1 MELRRLKVVHYLNQ
15 FFARIG
21 GEEKANIEPRVIEA
35 PTGPGRAI
43 QNALGDRGE
52 VIATI
57 VCGDN
62 YFSENVEN
70 AVDEI
75 IPLVSR
81 YQPDVMMAGPA
92 FLDGRYGVACGAICR
107 AVKERL
113 NLPVITGMHPE
124 NPGVNLFHRDVYIIQ
139 TGRSV
144 TTMNEAIS
152 KMVRLVVKIAEGEEI
167 GGPAHEGY
175 IPRGIV
181 INEMTG
187 QTGAER
193 VFEMLLAKIQG
204 RSYESE
210 VLQPKHDRVVPASP
224 VRLMERASVALVT
237 DGGLVPKGNP
247 DGIESLGATRFGKY
261 SLQGEIALKEDAFDV
276 CHAGYDSTFVKQDP
290 NRLVPVDV
298 MQTLEREKKIGK
310 LYHNFFSTTGV
321 GTTVENARRI
331 GHAIASELR
340 TEGISG
346 VILTST

>member
-1 MELRRLKVVHYLNQ
+1 MELRRLRVVHYLNQ

-21 GEEKANIEPRVIEA
+21 GEEKANVEPRVIEG

-43 QNALGDRGE
+43 QNALGERGE

-75 IPLVSR
+75 IPLVYR
-81 YQPDVMMAGPA
+81 YQPDVMIAGPA
-92 FLDGRYGVACGAICR
+92 FLGGRYGVACGAICK

-113 NLPVITGMHPE
+113 NIPAVTGMHAE

-139 TGRSV
+139 TGPSAA
-144 TTMNEAIS
+144 TMNEAVS
-152 KMVRLVVKIAEGEEI
+152 KMVQLVVKIAEGEKI
-167 GGPAHEGY
+167 VGPAHDGY

-181 INEMTG
+181 VN
-187 QTGAER
+187 
-193 VFEMLLAKIQG
+193 
-204 RSYESE
+204 
-210 VLQPKHDRVVPASP
+210 KHDRVVPAAP
-224 VRLMERASVALVT
+224 VRLIEQAMVALVT

-247 DGIESLGATRFGKY
+247 DGIESVGATRFGEY
-261 SLQGEIALKEDAFDV
+261 SLQEEVALKEEAFDV

-298 MQTLEREKKIGK
+298 MRILEREKRIGK
-310 LYHNFFSTTGV
+310 LYNKFFSTTGV
-321 GTTVENARRI
+321 GTTVEDARKI
-331 GHAIASELR
+331 GRAIASELR
-340 TEGISG
+340 AEGMSG

>member
-21 GEEKANIEPRVIEA
+21 GEEKANVEPRVIEG

-43 QNALGDRGE
+43 QNVLGGRGE

-57 VCGDN
+57 ACGDN

-75 IPLVSR
+75 IPLVFR
-81 YQPDVMMAGPA
+81 YQPDVMIAGPA
-92 FLDGRYGVACGAICR
+92 FLDGRYGVACGAICK

-113 NLPVITGMHPE
+113 NIPAVTGMHPE

-139 TGRSV
+139 TGRSAA
-144 TTMNEAIS
+144 TMNEAVS
-152 KMVRLVVKIAEGEEI
+152 KMVQLVLKIAEGEKI
-167 GGPAHEGY
+167 GGPAIDGY

-181 INEMTG
+181 VNEMTG

-210 VLQPKHDRVVPASP
+210 ILQPKHDRVVPAAP
-224 VRLMERASVALVT
+224 VRLIEQAIVALVT

-247 DGIESLGATRFGKY
+247 DGIESLAATRFGKY
-261 SLQGEIALKEDAFDV
+261 SLQGEVALKEEAFDV

-298 MQTLEREKKIGK
+298 MRTLEREKRIGK
-310 LYHNFFSTTGV
+310 LYNNFFSTTGV
-321 GTTVENARRI
+321 GTTVENARKI

-340 TEGISG
+340 AEGMSG

>member
-1 MELRRLKVVHYLNQ
+1 MELRRLRVVHYLNQ

-21 GEEKANIEPRVIEA
+21 GEEKANVEPRVIEG

-43 QNALGDRGE
+43 QNALGERGE

-62 YFSENVEN
+62 YFSENVEI

-75 IPLVSR
+75 IPLVYR
-81 YQPDVMMAGPA
+81 YQPDVMIAGPA
-92 FLDGRYGVACGAICR
+92 FLGGRYGVACGAICK

-113 NLPVITGMHPE
+113 NIPAVTGMHPE

-139 TGRSV
+139 TGRSAA
-144 TTMNEAIS
+144 TMNEAVS
-152 KMVRLVVKIAEGEEI
+152 KMVQLVVKIAEGEKI
-167 GGPAHEGY
+167 VGPAHDGY

-181 INEMTG
+181 VNEMTG

-210 VLQPKHDRVVPASP
+210 VLQPKHDRVVPAAP
-224 VRLMERASVALVT
+224 VRLIEQAMVALVT

-247 DGIESLGATRFGKY
+247 DGVESLGATRFGEY
-261 SLQGEIALKEDAFDV
+261 SLQEEVALKEEAFDV

-298 MQTLEREKKIGK
+298 MRILEREKRIGK
-310 LYHNFFSTTGV
+310 LYNNFFSTTGV
-321 GTTVENARRI
+321 GTTVENARKI
-331 GHAIASELR
+331 GRAIASELR
-340 TEGISG
+340 AEGMSG